1 MNNTIIKLEHVSKE
15 YHRGTETVH
24 AVNDVSCLSTKE
36 NLWQSLVIPDR
47 ENHFAQYY
55 RLP

>member
-24 AVNDVSCLSTKE
+24 AVSRLLSINKGE
-36 NLWQSLVIPDR
+36 FVAILGHSGSGKPL
-47 ENHFAQYY
+47 AQYY